1 MLLGPLSSGSST
13 GGAGTSTAN
22 STTAI
27 VASGLV
33 AAIYVKYND
42 SPPAGT
48 TDVTVTT
55 LGTSPSVPALTL
67 LSIANAATDGWF
79 FPRALEHLNSDGS
92 ALTTHTYMPLQD
104 KVKVT
109 IAGANDGDSVDV
121 WLVLL

>member
-55 LGTSPSVPALTL
+55 LGTSPSAPALTL